1 MVLFLYV
8 RTHVGSVN
16 TVVNERPQEIKYFYH
31 YANLTYGS
39 IMIMNIV
46 SPENFPEMGTLENSR
61 VLLLLY
67 FGAAVWLFPMNLFRN
82 IGRKKPKVPLL
93 FAFEFLTS
101 QLSHEKKGISKT
113 ERLCSIL
120 GER

>member
-31 YANLTYGS
+31 YASLTDGS

-46 SPENFPEMGTLENSR
+46 SPENFPEMGTLKNYR

-67 FGAAVWLFPMNLFRN
+67 FGVAVWLFPMNLFRN
-82 IGRKKPKVPLL
+82 IGRKKQKAPLL

-101 QLSHEKKGISKT
+101 QLSHEKKGISKK